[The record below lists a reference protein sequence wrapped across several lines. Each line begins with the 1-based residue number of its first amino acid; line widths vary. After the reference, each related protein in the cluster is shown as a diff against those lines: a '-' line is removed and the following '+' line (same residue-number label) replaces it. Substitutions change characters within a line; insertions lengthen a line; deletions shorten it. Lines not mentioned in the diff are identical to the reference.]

1 MGGHGLGASQH
12 QGVSLQS
19 LITIM
24 LKCSITAIILVQV
37 SALAQLPT
45 ARIDSAF
52 PPGLKAG
59 TEAELSLQGTDLE
72 DADRLLFNDA
82 GLTAVH
88 GEGPKFKV
96 TASAAMAPGLYEMRV
111 GGRFGISSSRLIA
124 VGSLPEMIDT
134 PDNASIEKALAVTP
148 PVTIN
153 GTAGNDAADYFKFFA
168 TKGQPLTLVCA
179 AQRID
184 SSFNAVLSVLDP
196 AGHELATAHR
206 TTGNDT
212 TIEFTPPQD
221 GEFIAKLHD
230 VVWQTGPTSIYRLTI
245 APSGTAGAEGTATIP
260 LSGSICD
267 WLPAAPLTELKDPA
281 KILALPTVVAS
292 TSPQETLEF
301 TADKNRRVMVDLL
314 SHRLG
319 HPSDWL
325 LQVFKISRDDKGQEK
340 SEKIAEFD
348 DTAAPAGAE
357 SFQLASRDP
366 SGGFDCVE
374 NTLYRIKLSDRFK
387 TQKPWRLVLRDPL
400 PSFNLVAFWTSPAT
414 RAAVVQRWTPFLRI
428 GGSALLQVAVVRRD
442 GFDGPINLHIDGLPA
457 GVSSS
462 DVALP
467 TSVSVAS
474 IIVQASPD
482 AKSWNGPIQ
491 ITGTSGETKATAREA
506 VPRWSV
512 ANSAAERLELRL
524 GIGGV
529 MLAVTEAETTP
540 LLIEPA
546 EQKVYETAMAGTI
559 EVPVKFTRNPG
570 HKGFKGEWESVL
582 MGLPGLRQA
591 PVVKPA
597 GDAAEAKLVL
607 DFKRKDGNAF
617 TPGTWSFYASARG
630 TISWQPV
637 EKDPAKDFVEAVY
650 SHPIQVKLEASP
662 VLLTAPPS
670 ITVAPGAKAEV
681 PLKLERRYGFA
692 EAVTIELAA
701 PAGIKGL
708 AAAKLTI
715 PKEAAEAKLIIE
727 TTTDA
732 PQAIHTCTLNAKC
745 TWNGEE
751 IPWSIQLNVE
761 IKP

>member
-1 MGGHGLGASQH
+1 
-12 QGVSLQS
+12 
-19 LITIM
+19 M
-24 LKCSITAIILVQV
+24 LKCLLTAIVLVQT

-45 ARIDSAF
+45 ARIDSVF

-59 TEAELSLQGTDLE
+59 TEAELTLQGTDLE

-96 TASAAMAPGLYEMRV
+96 TASASMAPGLYEMRV

-124 VGSLPEMIDT
+124 VGSLPEISET
-134 PDNASIEKALAVTP
+134 PDNASIEKALAISP
-148 PVTIN
+148 PITIN
-153 GTAGNDAADYFKFFA
+153 GTAGNDAADYFKFTA
-168 TKGQPLTLVCA
+168 TKGQPLTLVCS

-196 AGHELATAHR
+196 AGRELTTAHR
-206 TTGNDT
+206 TAGNDT
-212 TIEFTPPQD
+212 AIEFTPPQD

-230 VVWQTGPTSIYRLTI
+230 VVWQTGPTSVYRLTI
-245 APSGTAGAEGTATIP
+245 APSGTTGAEGIATIP
-260 LSGSICD
+260 LSGSVCD
-267 WLPAAPLTELKDPA
+267 WLPAAPVTELKDPA
-281 KILALPTVVAS
+281 KILTLPSVIAS
-292 TSPQETLEF
+292 AAGSRETLEF
-301 TADKNRRVMVDLL
+301 TADKNRRIMVDLL

-340 SEKIAEFD
+340 SEKIAEFE

-357 SFQLASRDP
+357 SFQLGNRDP
-366 SGGFDCVE
+366 SGGFDCAE
-374 NTLYRIKLSDRFK
+374 NTIYRIILSDRFK
-387 TQKPWRLVLRDPL
+387 TQKPWRLVLREPQ
-400 PSFNLVAFWTSPAT
+400 PGFSLVAFWTSPAT
-414 RAAVVQRWTPFLRI
+414 RAATVQRWTPFLRI

-462 DVALP
+462 DVTLP
-467 TSVSVAS
+467 AHFSVAS
-474 IIVQASPD
+474 LIVQAAPD

-524 GIGGV
+524 ATSGV

-540 LLIEPA
+540 LLIELA

-607 DFKRKDGNAF
+607 DFKRKDGNSF

-650 SHPIQVKLEASP
+650 SRPIQVKLEASP
-662 VLLTAPPS
+662 VLLTTPPTIS
-670 ITVAPGAKAEV
+670 VAPGAKVEV

-692 EAVTIELAA
+692 EAVTVELVA
-701 PAGIKGL
+701 PAGITGL
-708 AAAKLTI
+708 TAAKLTI
-715 PKEAAEAKLIIE
+715 PKEAAEAILIIQ
-727 TTTDA
+727 TTAEA
-732 PQAIHTCTLNAKC
+732 PQATHTCTLNAKC

-751 IPWSIQLNVE
+751 IPWAIQLNVE